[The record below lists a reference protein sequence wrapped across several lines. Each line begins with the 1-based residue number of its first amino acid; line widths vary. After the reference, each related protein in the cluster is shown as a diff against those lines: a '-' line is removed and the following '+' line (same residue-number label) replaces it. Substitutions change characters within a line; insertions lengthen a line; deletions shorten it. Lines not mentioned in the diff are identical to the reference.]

1 MNVVEICIAFLAAIV
16 SVGTPLVFQVISKF
30 DEKYHSEKI
39 VDLFKK
45 ESRFILLKS
54 LLIAAPISVLLYIIA
69 SILLVHFHKEI
80 YSQILNWVSFLLLSL
95 TVLLLIQFIYF
106 SFIVL
111 KYSIPSS
118 FIKARINYL
127 KKSTKRIE
135 KEDNLEVVTNI
146 FIYSIQKELID
157 ACSLIPDYM
166 FHVFFNYRENFK
178 DELLEFPDKF
188 YSATYL
194 ITQELALSNSD
205 RLKDLSNIA
214 SGFYWLVGED
224 KRMTEKTYNILWINL
239 RLLICYKKD
248 DVIIN
253 YWKQAFDHF
262 VYKLRIPDSVYSEP
276 FTGEKENQEEISQ
289 KEKERT
295 VFLDFHYYLGGL
307 LLFEDRKNCIRRIW
321 DHTNSEPPRYPLLPS
336 TLGEIFTR
344 YFNLC
349 QIFDKDLWDKALMYN
364 FPKVDSINS
373 DWIVN
378 SWIRKYLIILFLR
391 QYTLQ
396 RYYTF
401 ENFLELPNSPES
413 QAENKHRID
422 NIQRFID
429 QLKEVLA
436 NSELLKALQLD
447 QITEEWCK
455 AEKKIYPLELV
466 DNFKRQ
472 LEEDFGQAN
481 INQQISLKK
490 ENNFLASSKE
500 IIEDAIVEYD
510 NIINKTIKA
519 EGINYR
525 KPFYI
530 AGNNLLALKSDFA
543 GDQPYDHLNYHSFLA
558 EQVANNMRWAISET
572 FLMVTT
578 QGYLLREVDLFKA
591 IDKLK
596 ITRNPNDFVIISFK
610 NNIEYYIRVPNVQ
623 GLSKSDYNGV
633 LLIDIWNCSGH
644 IVGNTF
650 FIIKKSDLPWL
661 EFKEPDSK
669 WEINWKE
676 EEMII
681 PDKHISASIIDLHKH
696 PEVIKKLKEEGN
708 KENLDDKV
716 LVNIEMLA
724 LIHWKGNAKVI
735 ALQTASAFEDRGLPN
750 KLEEVKSF
758 DEI

>member
-1 MNVVEICIAFLAAIV
+1 MKTRRGLPNA
-16 SVGTPLVFQVISKF
+16 
-30 DEKYHSEKI
+30 Y
-39 VDLFKK
+39 
-45 ESRFILLKS
+45 
-54 LLIAAPISVLLYIIA
+54 
-69 SILLVHFHKEI
+69 
-80 YSQILNWVSFLLLSL
+80 
-95 TVLLLIQFIYF
+95 
-106 SFIVL
+106 
-111 KYSIPSS
+111 
-118 FIKARINYL
+118 
-127 KKSTKRIE
+127 
-135 KEDNLEVVTNI
+135 
-146 FIYSIQKELID
+146 
-157 ACSLIPDYM
+157 

-239 RLLICYKKD
+239 RLLIVYKKD
-248 DVIIN
+248 DAIIN

-276 FTGEKENQEEISQ
+276 FTGEKKNQEEIIQ
-289 KEKERT
+289 IEKERDI
-295 VFLDFHYYLGGL
+295 FLDFHYYLGGL
-307 LLFEDRKNCIRRIW
+307 LLFEDRIDCIRRIW

-344 YFNLC
+344 FFNQC
-349 QIFDKDLWDKALMYN
+349 VISDTGLWRKAAKFN
-364 FPKVDSINS
+364 FPRVESVNF
-373 DWIVN
+373 DWVVN
-378 SWIRKYLIILFLR
+378 SWIRKYLVILFLR

-413 QAENKHRID
+413 QAKKKHWID

-436 NSELLKALQLD
+436 NLELLKALQLD

-455 AEKKIYPLELV
+455 TEEKSYPLELV
-466 DNFKRQ
+466 DKFKSQ
-472 LEEDFGQAN
+472 LENDFEQAN
-481 INQQISLKK
+481 INQKISSEK
-490 ENNFLASSKE
+490 ESMFLAGSKE
-500 IIEDAIVEYD
+500 IIEEAIVEYD
-510 NIINKTIKA
+510 KIINKAIKS
-519 EGINYR
+519 EDINYR
-525 KPFYI
+525 NPFYI
-530 AGNNLLALKSDFA
+530 TGNNLLALKSDFA
-543 GDQPYDHLNYHSFLA
+543 DDQPYDHWNYHSFLA
-558 EQVANNMRWAISET
+558 EQVANKMRWAISET

-578 QGYLLREVDLFKA
+578 QGYLLREDDLFKA

-596 ITRNPNDFVIISFK
+596 ITESPKDFVIISFK
-610 NNIEYYIRVPNVQ
+610 NNIDYYIRVPNIH

-650 FIIKKSDLPWL
+650 FIVKKSDLPWL